1 MLTISEIEKLPIVF
15 IIGRGRSGTTLLQTI
30 FDANPSV
37 ITANESPFIIHLKQK
52 YSTINNWSSS
62 KIDEFITDLYKD
74 VKFVQLWSIDQ
85 SQLKKRITQY
95 PVTELSFSTL
105 CKLVYLEI
113 TSPFAKDKISLI
125 IDKNPIYSFF
135 IKDLVDVFPNAKFIH
150 LIRDYRDNVISS
162 RKAFKINDVAL
173 LAMRWKK
180 YNMFI
185 DNRKKDNAK
194 LFYTLQYEKLVTH
207 PEKLVPEL
215 CAFVDIAFNPAML
228 DFHETT
234 KKIYT
239 VNSLKNDV
247 LNSIVQ
253 DIHTNLLNPI
263 NSNQIGKWK
272 SDLTHSE
279 IETVDYIAGK
289 YAVEYDY
296 DPTTKVFKFNYL
308 IKAFK
313 SYIRY
318 MINYTIYKTYYKIPM
333 KLRDVSRRMSKLLYD
348 KFGYLNTHNKIGVI
362 YKKD

>member
-52 YSTINNWSSS
+52 YSIINNWSSD
-62 KIDEFITDLYKD
+62 KIDEFIVDLYKD
-74 VKFVQLWSIDQ
+74 VKFAQLWGIDQ
-85 SQLKKRITQY
+85 TQLKKRIIQY
-95 PVTELSFSTL
+95 PINELHFSIL
-105 CKLVYLEI
+105 CKLVYLTI
-113 TSPFAKDKISLI
+113 LSPFPKDKIKLI

-135 IKDLVDVFPNAKFIH
+135 IRDLVKVFPNAKFIH

-185 DNRKKDNAK
+185 DNYKKNNSK

-215 CAFVDIAFNPAML
+215 CAFIDIAFNPAML

-234 KKIYT
+234 KKIYNT
-239 VNSLKNDV
+239 NSSKNNV
-247 LNSIVQ
+247 LNTIVQ
-253 DIHTNLLNPI
+253 DLHPNLLNPI
-263 NSNQIGKWK
+263 NSNQIGKWN
-272 SDLTHSE
+272 SDLTSSE
-279 IETVDYIAGK
+279 TEAIDYIAGK
-289 YAVEYDY
+289 YAVKYDY
-296 DPTTKVFKFNYL
+296 NPTTKVFKLNYL

-318 MINYTIYKTYYKIPM
+318 IINYTIYKTYYKIPM
-333 KLRDVSRRMSKLLYD
+333 KLRDVSKKISKLLYE